1 MTIAYRNEEA
11 GNSSFFYCSFYTL
24 TYHVVALIIFTFLVF
39 TTISSYLVV
48 KGLWPGGFQLSSGI
62 YMRETVVIF
71 SDTLWSYFQSGIRA
85 RIRPFFSPL

>member
-62 YMRETVVIF
+62 YMR
-71 SDTLWSYFQSGIRA
+71 DKLWSYFQTHCGHI
-85 RIRPFFSPL
+85 FSQELGQE